1 MADPTLLLVQTAH
14 HKYAIRNDDV
24 YAIRAVNTKIAPTAQ
39 ERYIELGPLFDP
51 ADISDTSRRHAM
63 LVPLRRKLLL
73 FLVDRIDQFE
83 AQPTVS
89 ALPKLIADHL
99 HQPLA
104 IGVVPLDDHMIVLLD
119 LRAIARSVLSSP
131 TLG

>member
-1 MADPTLLLVQTAH
+1 MGNATLLLVQTAYRQ
-14 HKYAIRNDDV
+14 YAIRNDDV
-24 YAIRAVNTKIAPTAQ
+24 YAIRAVNTKLPPSAQ
-39 ERYIELGPLFDP
+39 ERYIELGPMFDP
-51 ADISDTSRRHAM
+51 TDVSDTTRRHAM

-83 AQPTVS
+83 SPPAIS

-99 HQPLA
+99 KQPWA
-104 IGVVPLDDHMIVLLD
+104 VGVVPLEDRMIVLLD

-131 TLG
+131 VAG